1 MKNHPNKIKVV
12 LIDDEPDALFVLKK
26 FLNDHPDVIVLAEAN
41 DVATGMAAIH
51 LHQPD
56 LIFLDIQLGDKNG
69 FDLLNHF
76 PLPTF
81 QIIFCTGFAQFAL
94 QAIKNNALDYLIK
107 PIDPEEL
114 KAAVQKAIQQKTTLK
129 PPRLAVHA
137 SGEVLFVDTN
147 DVCQIESDG
156 AYTTIQLADNRRFVQ
171 VRSLREYEEI
181 LPAHSFFRT
190 HQSHLVNLNYIEKF
204 HPENLTLKMRNGSE
218 IPVARRRRAEMT
230 TALGL

>member
-12 LIDDEPDALFVLKK
+12 LIDDELDALFVLKK
-26 FLNDHPDVIVLAEAN
+26 FLNDHPDVIILAEAN
-41 DVATGMAAIH
+41 DVAAGITAIQEF
-51 LHQPD
+51 QPD
-56 LIFLDIQLGDKNG
+56 LIFLDIQLEGNNG
-69 FDLLNHF
+69 FDLLDHF
-76 PLPTF
+76 PLPSF
-81 QIIFCTGFAQFAL
+81 QIIFCTGYAQFAL
-94 QAIKNNALDYLIK
+94 QAIKKNALDYLMK
-107 PIDPEEL
+107 PIDPMEL
-114 KAAVQKAIQQKTTLK
+114 KAAVQKAIQQKMTLK

-137 SGEVLFVDTN
+137 AGEVLFVDTN

-204 HPENLTLKMRNGSE
+204 HSENLTLKMRNGSE
-218 IPVARRRRAEMT
+218 IPVARRRRADMT